1 MWCSVVW
8 CVRCGV
14 VWCVWCGV
22 CDVVCGVC
30 EVVWCGVVRKY
41 TRLEWNVTIMHT
53 SLFEQLLHLCLQLG
67 VQERLHP
74 HSSLGHSLL
83 RTGSGWTWATL
94 VPFRLSFLLCGNG
107 NGIQCS
113 SIPYKVSTSPKCT
126 PTTHEAPLI
135 QDQISTE
142 TSFRTHALPKATP
155 DDDDAAA
162 ATAAAAGG
170 GAGGGGGWLD
180 LVAVTISTWI
190 KGTRKTCTI
199 QIHWKNYSTCTYLV
213 CVCVR
218 VCVCA
223 CVCVCVCVC
232 VRACVC
238 ACVCVRVCV
247 CVCVCLCVC
256 VCVCVCACVYVCV
269 CVCVCVCAC
278 MCMRVCVC
286 VCMCVCV
293 CVRLCVCVCVHVL
306 YTCVFCWANFSFC
319 FFASCSLWAFDS
331 SS

>member
-113 SIPYKVSTSPKCT
+113 SILYKVLTSPKYNPPHMKHLCYK
-126 PTTHEAPLI
+126 TTSLQRPVSEHMP
-135 QDQISTE
+135 
-142 TSFRTHALPKATP
+142 
-155 DDDDAAA
+155 
-162 ATAAAAGG
+162 
-170 GAGGGGGWLD
+170 
-180 LVAVTISTWI
+180 
-190 KGTRKTCTI
+190 
-199 QIHWKNYSTCTYLV
+199 YLKRPQMMMTQQQQQQQQQGEGQGEGEV
-213 CVCVR
+213 
-218 VCVCA
+218 
-223 CVCVCVCVC
+223 
-232 VRACVC
+232 
-238 ACVCVRVCV
+238 
-247 CVCVCLCVC
+247 
-256 VCVCVCACVYVCV
+256 
-269 CVCVCVCAC
+269 
-278 MCMRVCVC
+278 
-286 VCMCVCV
+286 
-293 CVRLCVCVCVHVL
+293 
-306 YTCVFCWANFSFC
+306 
-319 FFASCSLWAFDS
+319 DS
-331 SS
+331 I